1 MALCGC
7 PGELVMFDSILFF
20 VNRNARVAF
29 AIAVV
34 AATVS
39 AATVIG
45 WMTAP
50 I

>member
-1 MALCGC
+1 M
-7 PGELVMFDSILFF
+7 VMFDNILFF
-20 VNRNARVAF
+20 VNRNARVAV
-29 AIAVV
+29 AITIVT
-34 AATVS
+34 ATVS

>member
-1 MALCGC
+1 
-7 PGELVMFDSILFF
+7 MFDNILFF

-29 AIAVV
+29 TIAVV

-50 I
+50 V

>member
-1 MALCGC
+1 
-7 PGELVMFDSILFF
+7 MFDSILFF
-20 VNRNARVAF
+20 VSRNARVAVTA
-29 AIAVV
+29 AIV

-50 I
+50 V

>member
-1 MALCGC
+1 
-7 PGELVMFDSILFF
+7 MFGSILFF
-20 VNRNARVAF
+20 VNRNARGAVAVT
-29 AIAVV
+29 IV

-50 I
+50 V

>member
-1 MALCGC
+1 
-7 PGELVMFDSILFF
+7 MFASILFF
-20 VNRNARVAF
+20 VSRKARL
-29 AIAVV
+29 AIAVTIV

-50 I
+50 V

>member
-1 MALCGC
+1 
-7 PGELVMFDSILFF
+7 MFGAILFF
-20 VNRNARVAF
+20 VNRNARGAVAVT
-29 AIAVV
+29 IV

-50 I
+50 V

>member
-1 MALCGC
+1 ML
-7 PGELVMFDSILFF
+7 DNILLS
-20 VNRNARVAF
+20 VNRNARVAV
-29 AIAVV
+29 AITIV

-50 I
+50 V